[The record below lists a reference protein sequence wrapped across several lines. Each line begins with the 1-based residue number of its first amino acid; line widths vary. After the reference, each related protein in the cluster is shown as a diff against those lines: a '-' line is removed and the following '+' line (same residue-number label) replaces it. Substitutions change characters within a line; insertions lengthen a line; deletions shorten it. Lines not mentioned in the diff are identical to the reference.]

1 MHHKYCGEVLPYL
14 EVNKQETA
22 EETTENVEMP
32 DVIGMNIDE
41 AKKTLKEL
49 GLEVEII
56 GEGETVTDQLPKK
69 GIQVNTKTKVTIYVQ

>member
-14 EVNKQETA
+14 EVNKQETV
-22 EETTENVEMP
+22 EEITENVEMP

-69 GIQVNTKTKVTIYVQ
+69 GIQVNTKTKVTTYVQ

>member
-69 GIQVNTKTKVTIYVQ
+69 GIQVNTRTKVTIYVQ

>member
-22 EETTENVEMP
+22 EETAENVEMP
-32 DVIGMNIDE
+32 DVIGMNIDD
-41 AKKTLKEL
+41 AKKILKEL
-49 GLEVEII
+49 GLEVEFI
-56 GEGETVTDQLPKK
+56 GEGETVADQLPKK

>member
-1 MHHKYCGEVLPYL
+1 
-14 EVNKQETA
+14 
-22 EETTENVEMP
+22 MP

-69 GIQVNTKTKVTIYVQ
+69 GIQVNTKTKVTTYVQ

>member
-14 EVNKQETA
+14 DVNKQETA

-49 GLEVEII
+49 GLEVEFI

>member
-14 EVNKQETA
+14 EVNKQETV
-22 EETTENVEMP
+22 EEITENVEMP

>member
-14 EVNKQETA
+14 EVNKQKTV
-22 EETTENVEMP
+22 EEITENVEMP

>member
-1 MHHKYCGEVLPYL
+1 MVLQHQLHHKYCGEVLPYL
-14 EVNKQETA
+14 EVNKQKTV
-22 EETTENVEMP
+22 EEITENVEMP

-56 GEGETVTDQLPKK
+56 GD
-69 GIQVNTKTKVTIYVQ
+69 

>member
-14 EVNKQETA
+14 EVNKQETV
-22 EETTENVEMP
+22 EEITENVEMP
-32 DVIGMNIDE
+32 DVIGMNINE